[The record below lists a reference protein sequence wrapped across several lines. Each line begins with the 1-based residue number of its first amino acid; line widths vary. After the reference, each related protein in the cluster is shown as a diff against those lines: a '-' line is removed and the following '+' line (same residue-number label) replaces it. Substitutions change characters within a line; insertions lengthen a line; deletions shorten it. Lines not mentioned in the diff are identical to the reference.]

1 MTLEDLLRQH
11 KSVIL
16 EKWINA
22 LVDSYPAD
30 TSRFIKAQKDPF
42 ANPVGNTISNGL
54 DSVFDDLIHSK
65 KTSGMTSFLNSILKI
80 RAVQNFSPS
89 QAVAFVFSLKNVIK
103 DVSRKE
109 NIDNRLSKELFEFDS
124 RIDQLGLIAFDIYEE
139 CREKLY
145 EIKANEERNRTFSAF
160 ERAGLIREVD

>member
-16 EKWINA
+16 EKWINS

-30 TSRFIKAQKDPF
+30 TSRFIKAQNDPF

-54 DSVFDDLIHSK
+54 DSVFDDLICSK

-89 QAVAFVFSLKNVIK
+89 QAVSFVFSLKNIVK
-103 DVSRKE
+103 DVLRKE
-109 NIDNRLSKELFEFDS
+109 NIDNRLTKELFEFDS